1 MKYLAESLGF
11 WYHIHQNSK
20 GFHLI
25 PHMTYLYEI
34 QWRSI
39 GRSIP
44 LKEFVA
50 CHVFPSPF
58 FIFLLFAKPALFHI
72 LWKALSVLPMAST
85 GVKIDEF
92 WKKIWAQ
99 NGLRIILVCDLGI
112 SVIISI
118 VRGPS
123 FKVLQTAVK
132 LLDAAHWKHH
142 ILLSKLNKKW
152 NLTYYLLLL
161 IIYGYITITI
171 RYIWLGHCFF
181 SGPSDTFRPSNLPN

>member
-1 MKYLAESLGF
+1 
-11 WYHIHQNSK
+11 
-20 GFHLI
+20 
-25 PHMTYLYEI
+25 
-34 QWRSI
+34 
-39 GRSIP
+39 
-44 LKEFVA
+44 
-50 CHVFPSPF
+50 
-58 FIFLLFAKPALFHI
+58 
-72 LWKALSVLPMAST
+72 MAST

-132 LLDAAHWKHH
+132 LLDAARWKHH

-181 SGPSDTFRPSNLPN
+181 SGPSDTFRPSNLPTSNSFHINFQAKLAPEWKSDKKLKSWKFSSLCQFWSVGLVGKKMAAAISKVHFPIRGL

>member
-1 MKYLAESLGF
+1 
-11 WYHIHQNSK
+11 
-20 GFHLI
+20 
-25 PHMTYLYEI
+25 
-34 QWRSI
+34 
-39 GRSIP
+39 
-44 LKEFVA
+44 
-50 CHVFPSPF
+50 
-58 FIFLLFAKPALFHI
+58 
-72 LWKALSVLPMAST
+72 MAST

-132 LLDAAHWKHH
+132 LLDAARWKHH

-181 SGPSDTFRPSNLPN
+181 SGPSDTFRPSNLPNVVPALMNFHTSKLANYRHPIGRLKKKMSYSDPRFLTVTSQGSWWLWFVMPLGNLTKVPRGLIKRAVDFV

>member
-1 MKYLAESLGF
+1 
-11 WYHIHQNSK
+11 
-20 GFHLI
+20 
-25 PHMTYLYEI
+25 
-34 QWRSI
+34 
-39 GRSIP
+39 
-44 LKEFVA
+44 
-50 CHVFPSPF
+50 
-58 FIFLLFAKPALFHI
+58 
-72 LWKALSVLPMAST
+72 MAST

-132 LLDAAHWKHH
+132 LLDAARWKHH

-181 SGPSDTFRPSNLPN
+181 SGPSDTFRPSNLPNITFKLAHMSILFGTYDPKIDPFELKSACMSLNLAQFSPKSVLWVSSWPTLALRWTSEASESY

>member
-1 MKYLAESLGF
+1 
-11 WYHIHQNSK
+11 
-20 GFHLI
+20 
-25 PHMTYLYEI
+25 
-34 QWRSI
+34 
-39 GRSIP
+39 
-44 LKEFVA
+44 
-50 CHVFPSPF
+50 
-58 FIFLLFAKPALFHI
+58 
-72 LWKALSVLPMAST
+72 MAST

-132 LLDAAHWKHH
+132 LLDAARWKHH

-171 RYIWLGHCFF
+171 RYIWHGPCFF
-181 SGPSDTFRPSNLPN
+181 SGLSDTFRPSNLPIMNGLYDEVIRWHSWLQLFARNYWFSLFLTKASPTDQPTDGPADGQTDGRTDPAIEMRGRI